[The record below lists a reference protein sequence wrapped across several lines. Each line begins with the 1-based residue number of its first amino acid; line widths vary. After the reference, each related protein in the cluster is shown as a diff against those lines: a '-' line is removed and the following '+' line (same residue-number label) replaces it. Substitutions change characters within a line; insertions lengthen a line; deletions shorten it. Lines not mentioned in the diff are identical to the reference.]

1 MTTYR
6 QPKTPFG
13 AKSKTPDKSGMFFDE
28 TGTKKFALWPW
39 LIGKYEDIFG
49 KDSGEWSR
57 EQEKIFLDAV
67 KRADARDM
75 EKLKLHEGEVEG
87 KQMAQWKELEGEPP
101 SNKTIWELYEDTT
114 PKEDTAGYNEL
125 DLIADLNLNQR
136 QADRDEDALVQSYQG
151 SVYDTD
157 APDMITQD
165 STKSKGVSP
174 ETAIKAAGLLNEM
187 FNKPD
192 EAPPQIIGAGIHSGR
207 VAFPSL
213 LASSQRQPDPRYVN
227 KGLI

>member
-75 EKLKLHEGEVEG
+75 EKLKLHEGEAEG

-101 SNKTIWELYEDTT
+101 SSKTIWELYEDAT
-114 PKEDTAGYNEL
+114 PKEDTAGWNEL
-125 DLIADLNLNQR
+125 DLIAEQNLNQR
-136 QADRDEDALVQSYQG
+136 QADTGTDALVQSFKG

-165 STKSKGVSP
+165 STKSKKVSP
-174 ETAIKAAGLLNEM
+174 EAAIQAAGLLNEM

-192 EAPPQIIGAGIHSGR
+192 EAPTQIRGAGIHSGR

>member
-1 MTTYR
+1 
-6 QPKTPFG
+6 
-13 AKSKTPDKSGMFFDE
+13 
-28 TGTKKFALWPW
+28 
-39 LIGKYEDIFG
+39 
-49 KDSGEWSR
+49 
-57 EQEKIFLDAV
+57 
-67 KRADARDM
+67 
-75 EKLKLHEGEVEG
+75 
-87 KQMAQWKELEGEPP
+87 MAQWKELEGEPP

-192 EAPPQIIGAGIHSGR
+192 EAPPQIRGAGIHSGR
-207 VAFPSL
+207 VPFPSL

>member
-28 TGTKKFALWPW
+28 TGTKKFALWRW

-75 EKLKLHEGEVEG
+75 EQLKLDEGEVEG
-87 KQMAQWKELEGEPP
+87 KQMAQWKELEGETP
-101 SNKTIWELYEDTT
+101 SSKTIWELYEDAT
-114 PKEDTAGYNEL
+114 PKEDTAGWNEL
-125 DLIADLNLNQR
+125 DLIAEQNLNQR
-136 QADRDEDALVQSYQG
+136 QADTGTDALVQSFKG
-151 SVYDTD
+151 SVYDVD

-165 STKSKGVSP
+165 STKSKKVSP
-174 ETAIKAAGLLNEM
+174 EAAIQAAGLLNEM

-192 EAPPQIIGAGIHSGR
+192 EAPTQIRGAGIHSGR